1 MDSYGRQVVLITGCS
16 EGGIGNALARAF
28 AAEGCRVVATAR
40 SMRSMSDLENDDMFF
55 LQELDV
61 RSEESVEHVMSHVL
75 EKFGRIDVLV
85 NNAGVQC
92 IGPLAELPLDAFK
105 NTFDTNVY
113 GPMRLIQAVVP
124 HMAARRKGKIVNVG
138 SVTVL
143 SPGPWA
149 GAYTASKAAL
159 HSMTDSLRFVCTL
172 LDLCNSQVTC
182 VLSFYRGKN
191 KSFHAQ
197 CVFTVAIASNCLI
210 PSLIRLEL
218 KLFGIDVINVVPG
231 AIRSNI
237 GNSAT
242 AGYNQM
248 RKWRL
253 YKPYEA
259 AMRMRANQSQGPK
272 STPAEEFAK
281 NTVASI
287 LRKNPPPWFSYG
299 RLSTIMAILYH
310 LPIFIRDIV
319 IRRATN
325 C

>member
-16 EGGIGNALARAF
+16 EGGIGHALARAF
-28 AAEGCRVVATAR
+28 AAEDCRVVATAR
-40 SMRSMSDLENDDMFF
+40 SLRSMSDLANDDMFF

-61 RSEESVEHVMSHVL
+61 RSEESVEHVISHVV
-75 EKFGRIDVLV
+75 EKFGWIDVLV

-113 GPMRLIQAVVP
+113 GPMRLIQAVAP

-159 HSMTDSLRFVCTL
+159 HSMTDSLR
-172 LDLCNSQVTC
+172 
-182 VLSFYRGKN
+182 
-191 KSFHAQ
+191 
-197 CVFTVAIASNCLI
+197 
-210 PSLIRLEL
+210 LEL

-237 GNSAT
+237 GNSAI

-248 RKWRL
+248 PEWRL

-259 AMRMRANQSQGPK
+259 AMRMRANVSQGPK
-272 STPAEEFAK
+272 STPTEEFAK
-281 NTVASI
+281 KTVASV

-299 RLSTIMAILYH
+299 PFSTIMAILYH

-319 IRRATN
+319 IRRIFPFTKFT
-325 C
+325 

>member
-28 AAEGCRVVATAR
+28 AAEDCRVVATAR
-40 SMRSMSDLENDDMFF
+40 SLRSMSDLENDDMFF

-61 RSEESVEHVMSHVL
+61 RSEESVEHVMSHVV

-159 HSMTDSLRFVCTL
+159 HSMTDSLR
-172 LDLCNSQVTC
+172 
-182 VLSFYRGKN
+182 
-191 KSFHAQ
+191 
-197 CVFTVAIASNCLI
+197 
-210 PSLIRLEL
+210 LEL

-281 NTVASI
+281 KTVASI

-319 IRRATN
+319 IRRATK